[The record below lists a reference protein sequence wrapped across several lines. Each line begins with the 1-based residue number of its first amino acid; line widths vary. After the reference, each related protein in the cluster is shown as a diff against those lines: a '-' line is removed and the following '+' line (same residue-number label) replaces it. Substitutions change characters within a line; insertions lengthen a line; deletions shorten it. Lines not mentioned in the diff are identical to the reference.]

1 MSKTSSLIAFMLGMA
16 VGSAATWQIVRQR
29 YQKQAEEEIASVKEF
44 YQSKQVSKPAV
55 PDDSEAEAAA
65 RMNREKPSVADYAK
79 LLQKQGYT
87 NYSNATAEEE
97 KPEEEPEDGHDP
109 ELPYV
114 ISPDDFGEKP
124 GYDQISLTYFED
136 GVLVDEADDM
146 TEIEDVEQIV
156 GDALN
161 HFGEYE
167 EDAVFVRNDAKKC
180 DYEILKDLRRFCDVL
195 EDLGRR

>member
-1 MSKTSSLIAFMLGMA
+1 MSKMSSLIAFMLGMA
-16 VGSAATWQIVRQR
+16 FGSAATWQIVRQR

-44 YQSKQVSKPAV
+44 YQSKQAGEQFKSAA
-55 PDDSEAEAAA
+55 PDGSEAEAAA
-65 RMNREKPSVADYAK
+65 KLNREKPSVADYAK
-79 LLQKQGYT
+79 LLQKQGYVDYADT
-87 NYSNATAEEE
+87 TAEG
-97 KPEEEPEDGHDP
+97 KPEDDRDP

-146 TEIEDVEQIV
+146 AEIENVEEIV
-156 GDALN
+156 GDALA

-195 EDLGRR
+195 EDLGRQ